1 MNFLPDERY
10 AQTSPIQTS
19 GQQSNGAP
27 NPRTPS
33 SISSHSGPSAQ
44 HAGPALN
51 PRSCVICR
59 RRKVRCN
66 KQYPCSNCA
75 KAKVQC
81 VFPAPERAKR
91 RPRKPPDSEMLV
103 RLRRLEGV
111 IQGMGM
117 SVEDELAASN
127 GEGPPTGPG
136 GDASQMPQGGPQ
148 SSAMREAMSQIQAP
162 QSPDASSNGDLNND
176 FSRLVVNEGR
186 SRYVNNRFWA
196 TLGNEVGE
204 AYAVDQRLS

>member
-1 MNFLPDERY
+1 MNDAHEAHTHSGS
-10 AQTSPIQTS
+10 AQSFSHVPFNTHSS
-19 GQQSNGAP
+19 SS
-27 NPRTPS
+27 PS
-33 SISSHSGPSAQ
+33 SLPSITASSTLPAS
-44 HAGPALN
+44 PALN

-81 VFPAPERAKR
+81 IFPAPERAKR
-91 RPRKPPDSEMLV
+91 RPRKPPDGELMS

-117 SVEDELAASN
+117 SVEDELASSDGQGMGHSVDQQQHQHQGTGSQSGSHSSAHQQSTRDSMRHVPAPNSPDGIVN
-127 GEGPPTGPG
+127 GEF
-136 GDASQMPQGGPQ
+136 S
-148 SSAMREAMSQIQAP
+148 
-162 QSPDASSNGDLNND
+162 ND
-176 FSRLVVNEGR
+176 FSRLVVNEGK

-196 TLGNEVGE
+196 TLSSEV
-204 AYAVDQRLS
+204 RP